1 MAKYAGKNLFVSF
14 GGVSIEGTFRTF
26 EVTKAQNEAD
36 ATAADDEYQS
46 FVATNKMIEATMEI
60 LAHTWAD
67 GGSALETALGDVGA
81 EGTLLW
87 GPEGSSTGMPKGGFY
102 ARLKQRDKSV
112 PYDDVVSHSLT
123 FSMVRGTVLFDDHVD
138 LWP

>member
-1 MAKYAGKNLFVSF
+1 MAKYAGKNLYVSF
-14 GGVSIEGTFRTF
+14 GGTSIEGTFRTF

-46 FVATNKMIEATMEI
+46 FVATNKMIEATMEV
-60 LAHTWAD
+60 LVHTFTD
-67 GGSALETALGDVGA
+67 GGSAQLLAIGNVGA

-87 GPEGSSTGMPKGGFY
+87 GPEGSATGMPKGGFY
-102 ARLKQRDKSV
+102 ARLKQRDSSV
-112 PYDDVVSHSLT
+112 PYDDVVTLSLSW
-123 FSMVRGTVLFDDHVD
+123 SMVRGTVLFDDHED